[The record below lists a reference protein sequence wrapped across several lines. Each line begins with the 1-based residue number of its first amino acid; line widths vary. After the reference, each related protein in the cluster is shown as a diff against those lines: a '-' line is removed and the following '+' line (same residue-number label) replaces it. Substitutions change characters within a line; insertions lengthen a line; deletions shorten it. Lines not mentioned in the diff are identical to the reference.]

1 MVFEREARESHY
13 YHYTHIVYIIQN
25 THTHKHKQV
34 RFADALVVLREVNL
48 ESLEDPDT
56 ALCFWLNVYHTL
68 LVHATMLFGPPLTR
82 WKLWSELCY
91 DIGGCPFSLLEIE
104 HCVLRARL
112 SKPRHQPLAR
122 FFLPK
127 SFVRGSRR
135 EEMSRCVP
143 KDSRINFVLNSGSI
157 SCLRAIP
164 VFQES
169 KLDEQLTRAS
179 VAFLR
184 KNLVV
189 DISTCTIILPAIL
202 SWYKNDFAQEDEKRV
217 TKRDCALY
225 IARLLLKGGR
235 MERVGGVDG
244 ESMVKLLKH
253 PTYAPSV
260 TVTYGN
266 YEWKRC
272 WSFFESE
279 D

>member
-1 MVFEREARESHY
+1 M
-13 YHYTHIVYIIQN
+13 
-25 THTHKHKQV
+25 
-34 RFADALVVLREVNL
+34 NL

-143 KDSRINFVLNSGSI
+143 KDSRINFVRTISLSYHSQNNVPLKIILEQQVLNSGSI

-202 SWYKNDFAQEDEKRV
+202 SWYKNDFAQNDEKRV
-217 TKRDCALY
+217 TKRDCAMY
-225 IARLLLKGGR
+225 IARLLLRGGR

-260 TVTYGN
+260 SVSYGN

-272 WSFFESE
+272 LST
-279 D
+279 